1 MEAKRWLPWGVRL
14 RKMKEH
20 INSVGLA
27 GLHLGNVGGSDH
39 RARACAAADAYFNS
53 VSQKWRK
60 TRPGAAKGALEVRW
74 SGEGRG
80 SNLRT
85 DGLRPVANPR
95 TSCPLHSSL
104 QIKAMKNLQKANSY
118 LSMAELRN
126 GQSELRSSLPNA
138 SRWKHELWWTDTLIY
153 SLPSV
158 LD

>member
-1 MEAKRWLPWGVRL
+1 
-14 RKMKEH
+14 MKEH

-74 SGEGRG
+74 SEAEIVTNQEGGG

-104 QIKAMKNLQKANSY
+104 QIKVTEGY
-118 LSMAELRN
+118 LSMAVLRKWAV
-126 GQSELRSSLPNA
+126 GSKIKPAICTPLE
-138 SRWKHELWWTDTLIY
+138 T
-153 SLPSV
+153 
-158 LD
+158 